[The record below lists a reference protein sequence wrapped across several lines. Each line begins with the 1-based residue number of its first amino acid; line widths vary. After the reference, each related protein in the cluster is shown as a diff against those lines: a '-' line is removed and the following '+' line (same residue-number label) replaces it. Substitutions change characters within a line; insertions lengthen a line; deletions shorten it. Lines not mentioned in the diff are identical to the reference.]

1 MSVQIDSHTFYKI
14 LNAHELQHHWTPH
27 VHLKLD
33 LYCRLSAELL
43 TYTYHI
49 TVAGHAADKLISQY
63 RWPILKVRRLMTGI
77 GLLGPGCLMLWLANI
92 TNLKLAVL

>member
-1 MSVQIDSHTFYKI
+1 MHHCIYVCEERGVIKTFRF
-14 LNAHELQHHWTPH
+14 L
-27 VHLKLD
+27 
-33 LYCRLSAELL
+33 
-43 TYTYHI
+43 
-49 TVAGHAADKLISQY
+49 VAGHAADKLISQY